1 MTIVS
6 GGSSRDIIHA
16 PPSLAPLSDRV
27 ATEAF
32 AFIAAEEIRPLI
44 GAPDALS
51 DWPRF
56 VESWN
61 DLQLD
66 TYLPDGHRYRRRRHA
81 TLSSRAGEDKVTLE
95 PHQAHYQS
103 IDYNPLVGGIE
114 RWFEPMHADI
124 VTGQTMQCVLGIC
137 CRLFGA

>member
-1 MTIVS
+1 M
-6 GGSSRDIIHA
+6 
-16 PPSLAPLSDRV
+16 
-27 ATEAF
+27 
-32 AFIAAEEIRPLI
+32 

-81 TLSSRAGEDKVTLE
+81 TLSSRAGEDKVTI
-95 PHQAHYQS
+95 PAA
-103 IDYNPLVGGIE
+103 P
-114 RWFEPMHADI
+114 PI
-124 VTGQTMQCVLGIC
+124 VMCSS
-137 CRLFGA
+137 